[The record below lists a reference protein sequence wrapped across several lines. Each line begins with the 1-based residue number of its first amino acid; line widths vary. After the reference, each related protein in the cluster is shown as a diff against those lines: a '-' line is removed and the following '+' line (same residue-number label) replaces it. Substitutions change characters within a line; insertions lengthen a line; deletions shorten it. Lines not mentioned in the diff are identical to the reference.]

1 MTSSFLRLTLV
12 IAFAASIAQA
22 PGSPAAKT
30 PDVAIRNF
38 YHWYMGELIAGGSPM
53 QKKRSEM
60 NQFVTERFLS
70 EIEKNYKETNGLGA
84 DPFIQSQDFD
94 NEWKS
99 NIVVKNLKT
108 TGSKATARVELK
120 GKDLSRKLNVSLTQE
135 QGTWKLDQVTP
146 ID

>member
-1 MTSSFLRLTLV
+1 MTSLFLRLTLM
-12 IAFAASIAQA
+12 IAFAASISQA
-22 PGSPAAKT
+22 PGSNAAKT
-30 PDVAIRNF
+30 PEQAIRNF

-60 NQFVTERFLS
+60 NQFVTERFLN
-70 EIEKNYKETNGLGA
+70 EIERWNKESEGLGA

-108 TGSKATARVELK
+108 SGSKATARVELK
-120 GKDLSRKLNVSLTQE
+120 GKGLSQKLSVSLVQE
-135 QGTWKLDQVTP
+135 QGAWVVS
-146 ID
+146 